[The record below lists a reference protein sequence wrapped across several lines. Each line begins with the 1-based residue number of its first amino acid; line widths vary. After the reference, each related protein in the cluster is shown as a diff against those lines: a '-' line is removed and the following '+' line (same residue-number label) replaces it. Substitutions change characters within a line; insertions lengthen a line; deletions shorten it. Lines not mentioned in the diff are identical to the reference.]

1 MRQATHV
8 RYASPSFQKL
18 QSNVLHWG
26 AVRHDINYAHQ
37 KSRFTAFFIECNCA
51 VLLYDSL
58 WHPTKHAY
66 NLEYIHIA
74 LRCLDDMV
82 VDVPTINAKES
93 VNQILKAVEHA
104 ISNRPMGQIQDIGSA
119 NAFARV
125 ADQGTDGPTQRPL
138 SAHGHI
144 HFPSSA
150 RPVSP
155 TSTRDYIYFNSRHN
169 NEPSQPPPMT
179 NSEGPAFAPSQD
191 VSTWMDDP
199 MSSLD
204 FDVLTTDLFNFLP
217 PPMDNLTTGFGSN
230 QP

>member
-1 MRQATHV
+1 M
-8 RYASPSFQKL
+8 
-18 QSNVLHWG
+18 
-26 AVRHDINYAHQ
+26 
-37 KSRFTAFFIECNCA
+37 
-51 VLLYDSL
+51 LLYDSL
-58 WHPTKHAY
+58 WHPAKHAY

-82 VDVPTINAKES
+82 PDVPTINARES

-104 ISNRPMGQIQDIGSA
+104 ISKRSIRQIQDSGLT
-119 NAFARV
+119 RV

-150 RPVSP
+150 RQASP
-155 TSTRDYIYFNSRHN
+155 ANAGDYIYFNSRQN
-169 NEPSQPPPMT
+169 NVSGHPPPMT
-179 NSEGPAFAPSQD
+179 SSEGNAFAPSQD
-191 VSTWMDDP
+191 IGTWMYDP

-217 PPMDNLTTGFGSN
+217 PPMDDLATGFGSS